1 MASRTLSAVGF
12 AGLMLLAEAASADII
27 NVPADHPTIQ
37 AGIDAASD
45 GDEVVVAPGMYNEV
59 INFNGKAIELHS
71 SDGAIVTIIDGT
83 GLNARV

>member
-12 AGLMLLAEAASADII
+12 AGLMLLAKVASADII

-45 GDEVVVAPGMYNEV
+45 GDEVVVAPETYNEV
-59 INFNGKAIELHS
+59 INFNGKAIELHM
-71 SDGAIVTIIDGT
+71 VHR
-83 GLNARV
+83 NRRVRGGRERR